1 MTSRMT
7 KKIGFNF
14 VAKKNK
20 RKKGINLS
28 SFKFYVRSL
37 LVESCVPINHFEMH
51 WMDSYS
57 KYVGG
62 VLLVLKTVENF
73 LELDFCFNKTEA
85 EVSVLTMISNTH

>member
-1 MTSRMT
+1 MTFNGLEGVTKNWMTRMT
-7 KKIGFNF
+7 KNFGFKF

-62 VLLVLKTVENF
+62 VLILKTVENF
-73 LELDFCFNKTEA
+73 LVVEN
-85 EVSVLTMISNTH
+85 I

>member
-1 MTSRMT
+1 MDGKDD
-7 KKIGFNF
+7 KKFWFQVCGE
-14 VAKKNK
+14 KNK

-62 VLLVLKTVENF
+62 VLILKTVENF
-73 LELDFCFNKTEA
+73 LVVEN
-85 EVSVLTMISNTH
+85 I